1 MRFKA
6 LEFLFFFFSG
16 YGYLSEAQYSVFT
29 QKCLGTHGINDTI
42 KGEKAG
48 NNSNVFSH
56 LFGDEL
62 STGAQELFSWLL
74 VCYKCDQHFL

>member
-6 LEFLFFFFSG
+6 LEFLLFWLWLPIRSPVRRFHTKG
-16 YGYLSEAQYSVFT
+16 
-29 QKCLGTHGINDTI
+29 LGTHGINDTI

-48 NNSNVFSH
+48 DNSKVFSH

-62 STGAQELFSWLL
+62 STGAQELCMAPGMLQ
-74 VCYKCDQHFL
+74 V